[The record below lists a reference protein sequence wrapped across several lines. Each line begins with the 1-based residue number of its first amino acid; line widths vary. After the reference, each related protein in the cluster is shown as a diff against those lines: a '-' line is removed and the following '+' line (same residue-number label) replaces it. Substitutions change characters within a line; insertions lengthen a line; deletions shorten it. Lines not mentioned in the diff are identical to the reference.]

1 MAKVSRRS
9 WLGGVVACGVGGV
22 GMLAGA
28 ATARAASPS
37 RTTRPR
43 AMNVIF
49 AVSDGMSLGTLT
61 LADAV
66 LRHRTRA
73 DSTPRGSIWLELM
86 SKPSVRRA
94 LASVPSADSHVPDSA
109 AAGSAW
115 GIGRPVNNKSIN
127 VTPDGLKPTPI
138 LVHAAQQGKATGL
151 VTTTTVT
158 HATPASFL
166 VNWPVRDAE
175 HEIAR
180 EMMARGCDVILGGGS
195 RFFPPATLGLRSGVS
210 VVRTAAELTAELAGA
225 NARARGRPGPL
236 LGLFAD
242 GHMAYELDRP
252 TTQPELAVMAKAALT
267 RLESSPHGF
276 VLQVEGGRVD
286 HAAHRNDAAALVH
299 DQLAFERALAVLIE
313 FTESRDDT
321 LLLVTTDH
329 GNANPSMTM
338 YGPRPAAGVALL
350 DKAAHSFEW
359 IGEQLRPGSAYD
371 GAGGTVV
378 EGQPPP
384 ADTLAA
390 VVKDATGVTLEPDE
404 LAMLRRAISGEAVD
418 PFAARRPATCVL
430 GSLLANHTS
439 VAFLSENHTAD
450 LVEVTAMG
458 PGSEMLKPVIRNW
471 ELHGLMIKAM
481 DLAPAKPV

>member
-1 MAKVSRRS
+1 MSNVSRRAV
-9 WLGGVVACGVGGV
+9 LGGAVACGVGG
-22 GMLAGA
+22 GMGGLGLLAGA
-28 ATARAASPS
+28 AAARAASPAKAG
-37 RTTRPR
+37 RHG

-49 AVSDGMSLGTLT
+49 AVSDGMSHGTLT

-66 LRHRTRA
+66 MRHRTMF
-73 DSTPRGSIWLELM
+73 DPTPRGSIWLELM
-86 SKPSVRRA
+86 SRPGVRRA
-94 LASVPSADSHVPDSA
+94 LAAVASADSHVPDSA

-115 GIGRPVNNKSIN
+115 GIGEAVNNKSIN
-127 VTPDGLKPTPI
+127 VTPDGRTPTPI

-180 EMMARGCDVILGGGS
+180 EMMLRGCDVILGGGS

-210 VVRTAAELTAELAGA
+210 VVRTAAELAAASVVAEGK
-225 NARARGRPGPL
+225 RGPL

-252 TTQPELAVMAKAALT
+252 ATQPDLAEMARAALR
-267 RLESSPHGF
+267 RLESAPHGF

-299 DQLAFERALAVLIE
+299 DQLAFERALVVLVE
-313 FTESRDDT
+313 FTARRDDT
-321 LLLVTTDH
+321 LLIVTTDH

-338 YGPRPAAGVALL
+338 YGPKPAAGVYFLNRAQ
-350 DKAAHSFEW
+350 HSFEW

-378 EGQPPP
+378 EGEPAP
-384 ADTLAA
+384 ADKIAA
-390 VVKDATGVTLEPDE
+390 VVKDATGVTLELAE
-404 LAMLRRAISGEAVD
+404 IAMLRRAIAGEPVD
-418 PFAARRPATCVL
+418 PFTARRPATCVL
-430 GSLLANHTS
+430 GSLLANHTAVS
-439 VAFLSENHTAD
+439 FLSENHTAD

-458 PGSEMLKPVIRNW
+458 PGSERLKPVIHNW
-471 ELHGLMIKAM
+471 ELHELMVKAM